1 MTMRVATFATSGRM
15 LEAALRTQAK
25 TVELEI
31 QEASGA
37 VSTDYGGLGADARKL
52 VSLEVSV
59 ARAQSY
65 ADAASSAGD
74 RIEVMYSACSSM
86 TELLTE
92 LRAQLISATE
102 NVDDTGVGLTDT
114 AAELL
119 QEFAAQLNTQYEG
132 RYLFAGSRT
141 DVLPVVV
148 DSATY
153 PAATSPSSA
162 DTSYYQGDSTV
173 AAVRVS
179 ADQMIDYGVT
189 ADDPAF
195 EQSLRALNLVANVST
210 SPLDTAAL
218 DEALELVTDAVDAVL
233 AVQAGL
239 SVDADAMERA
249 VANQEEYVDFASA
262 LVGDL
267 NAVDVAAVAAALAT
281 YQAQLEA
288 SYSAIAKIQGLSLL
302 DYLR

>member
-15 LEAALRTQAK
+15 LASALRTQAK

-31 QEASGA
+31 QQASG
-37 VSTDYGGLGADARKL
+37 VISTDYGGLGAEARRL
-52 VSLEVSV
+52 VNLEVSV
-59 ARAQSY
+59 SRARSY
-65 ADAASSAGD
+65 ADAAAGAGD

-86 TELLTE
+86 TDLLTE

-102 NVDDTGVGLTDT
+102 NVDETGAGLTDT

-119 QEFAAQLNTQYEG
+119 EEFAAQLNVQYEG

-162 DTSYYQGDSTV
+162 DTSYYRGDQAV
-173 AAVRVS
+173 ASVRVS
-179 ADQMIDYGVT
+179 SDQVIDYGVT

-195 EQSLRALNLVANVST
+195 EMSLRALNLVANVST
-210 SPLDTAAL
+210 SPLDTDTL

-249 VANQEEYVDFASA
+249 AAAQDDYVDFAGS
-262 LVGDL
+262 LVSDL
-267 NAVDVAAVAAALAT
+267 NAVDVAAVAAELAT

-302 DYLR
+302 DYLG